1 MRKKIIR
8 IIATITCFV
17 MMATT
22 TLFASPMKDVSSN
35 HWAYREI
42 TEMQKQGLLLPSS
55 QGEFFPNN
63 YVTYFELSKVLA
75 KATGYKN
82 AAIDPNIDPVLKQ
95 AIKDNYEKQK
105 STIEAHEK
113 NYDHWQKDAN
123 QEIAYLLGKG
133 YLTKE
138 DLGKFMSKSTSG
150 VESKRGVRK
159 QEVSVYL
166 VRMLHIEK
174 TVKEEYVS
182 TGFKDQASIDAEA
195 RPHVEYLR
203 KKNIV
208 SGSSDGNFGPTDP
221 ITRAILSKMLIQ
233 TLELKKD
240 LDKPT
245 TPTQP

>member
-1 MRKKIIR
+1 MRKKIIS
-8 IIATITCFV
+8 IIALATCFV

-105 STIEAHEK
+105 T
-113 NYDHWQKDAN
+113 
-123 QEIAYLLGKG
+123 
-133 YLTKE
+133 
-138 DLGKFMSKSTSG
+138 
-150 VESKRGVRK
+150 
-159 QEVSVYL
+159 
-166 VRMLHIEK
+166 
-174 TVKEEYVS
+174 
-182 TGFKDQASIDAEA
+182 
-195 RPHVEYLR
+195 
-203 KKNIV
+203 
-208 SGSSDGNFGPTDP
+208 
-221 ITRAILSKMLIQ
+221 
-233 TLELKKD
+233 
-240 LDKPT
+240 
-245 TPTQP
+245 